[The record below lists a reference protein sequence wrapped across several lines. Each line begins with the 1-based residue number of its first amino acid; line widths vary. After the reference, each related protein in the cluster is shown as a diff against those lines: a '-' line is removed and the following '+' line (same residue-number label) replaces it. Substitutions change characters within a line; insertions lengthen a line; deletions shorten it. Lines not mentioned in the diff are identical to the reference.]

1 VGEIDT
7 PTHGSLEAER
17 RAILQ
22 SVGRDKASFRA
33 DVLTGLV
40 FGDEWHALERLDAI
54 TQLLGEAETDSEW
67 CRATLSRPLSSSGAS

>member
-22 SVGRDKASFRA
+22 SVGRDEASFRA

-54 TQLLGEAETDSEW
+54 T
-67 CRATLSRPLSSSGAS
+67 